1 MESIKGKPG
10 ESSTASKAAVISNI
24 NNYEEKY
31 LIKMDDDHKIGFGQ
45 FAKVYRILSKSDGK
59 VLALKASQSVSE

>member
-10 ESSTASKAAVISNI
+10 EPSSASQAAVIPNI
-24 NNYEEKY
+24 NDYEEKY

-59 VLALKASQSVSE
+59 VLALKAIQAVSE